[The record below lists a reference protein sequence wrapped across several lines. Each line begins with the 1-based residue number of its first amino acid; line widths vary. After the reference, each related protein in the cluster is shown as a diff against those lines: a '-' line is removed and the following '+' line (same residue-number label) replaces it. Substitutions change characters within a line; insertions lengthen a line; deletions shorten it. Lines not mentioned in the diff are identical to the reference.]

1 MFIAFQPMIQKSKK
15 KEFDIY
21 DILTVFPKVNRS
33 WMDIRSSIGVWITGP
48 SIKFIGHSHTPQRRC
63 SRFLLVIWSSNEQL
77 FFWTK
82 PIFTGHCHMSDGP
95 WEWLVFKRESPQ
107 KPTKPIRSSTN
118 GTTVTFLTWYRHC
131 PRKLWVKPGFTT
143 RQPPTCMTVV
153 NSSVILTIG
162 GGAIKRDKSG

>member
-1 MFIAFQPMIQKSKK
+1 M
-15 KEFDIY
+15 
-21 DILTVFPKVNRS
+21 FPKVNWS
-33 WMDIRSSIGVWITGP
+33 WMDIRSSKRVWITGP

-118 GTTVTFLTWYRHC
+118 GTTVTFLTWYRHF
-131 PRKLWVKPGFTT
+131 PRKIVGSDSRLADATRLILRRYQVYKQNKTWPNVKLENNYHIPDLV
-143 RQPPTCMTVV
+143 QAY
-153 NSSVILTIG
+153 S
-162 GGAIKRDKSG
+162 K